1 MSGLYWNRFIEKTGI
16 RVEILS
22 NSEQRFFGY
31 KSIAAKEADFS
42 KIIQKGTA
50 IIEIGGGNV
59 QISLFDKDTLVTTQN
74 FKMGS
79 LRIRERLLSVEKET
93 IYYEK
98 LVEELIHNDI
108 LSFKKLHLKERKVDN
123 IILLGDFFMEKL
135 LVSDYGMGESR
146 TVSKAVF
153 MEMYERIVHKSAEQ
167 LSVELGITLEYASIL
182 VPALIIYRVFV
193 DEMGAQNLWVPGTQL
208 NDGIAYDYAQGRR
221 LIRSTHNFE
230 NDILACAQNIAKR
243 YMSSKSHVRA
253 VLKVAE
259 TIFDSMRRVHGMG
272 PRERL
277 LLQIAVILHDCG
289 KYISMSEVAK
299 CSYEIIMST
308 EIIGLSHAEREMI
321 ANIVRF
327 NNEPFKYYGEADSKS
342 TIDRDTYMII
352 GKLTAILRVANALD
366 RSHKQKAE
374 NIKVQLQD
382 KELVLVIDTQEN
394 LLLEEGLLTQKADFF
409 EEMFNI
415 RPVLRRKKRK

>member
-1 MSGLYWNRFIEKTGI
+1 
-16 RVEILS
+16 
-22 NSEQRFFGY
+22 
-31 KSIAAKEADFS
+31 
-42 KIIQKGTA
+42 
-50 IIEIGGGNV
+50 
-59 QISLFDKDTLVTTQN
+59 
-74 FKMGS
+74 
-79 LRIRERLLSVEKET
+79 
-93 IYYEK
+93 
-98 LVEELIHNDI
+98 
-108 LSFKKLHLKERKVDN
+108 
-123 IILLGDFFMEKL
+123 MEKL

-277 LLQIAVILHDCG
+277 LLQIAVIC
-289 KYISMSEVAK
+289 
-299 CSYEIIMST
+299 
-308 EIIGLSHAEREMI
+308 MI
-321 ANIVRF
+321 V
-327 NNEPFKYYGEADSKS
+327 
-342 TIDRDTYMII
+342 
-352 GKLTAILRVANALD
+352 
-366 RSHKQKAE
+366 E
-374 NIKVQLQD
+374 NIS
-382 KELVLVIDTQEN
+382 
-394 LLLEEGLLTQKADFF
+394 A
-409 EEMFNI
+409 
-415 RPVLRRKKRK
+415 

>member
-1 MSGLYWNRFIEKTGI
+1 M
-16 RVEILS
+16 
-22 NSEQRFFGY
+22 
-31 KSIAAKEADFS
+31 
-42 KIIQKGTA
+42 
-50 IIEIGGGNV
+50 
-59 QISLFDKDTLVTTQN
+59 TTQN

-135 LVSDYGMGESR
+135 LVSDYGMGENR
-146 TVSKAVF
+146 TISKAVF

-182 VPALIIYRVFV
+182 VPALIIYRVFA

-272 PRERL
+272 PRERR

>member
-1 MSGLYWNRFIEKTGI
+1 MKEKGSSFSGSIGFVLAAAGSAVGVGNIWRFPY
-16 RVEILS
+16 LC
-22 NSEQRFFGY
+22 
-31 KSIAAKEADFS
+31 AKD
-42 KIIQKGTA
+42 
-50 IIEIGGGNV
+50 GGGLFLLVYLVLVLTFGFVLLTTDVALGRKTKKNALRAFE
-59 QISLFDKDTLVTTQN
+59 SLDPKWKFL
-74 FKMGS
+74 G
-79 LRIRERLLSVEKET
+79 
-93 IYYEK
+93 
-98 LVEELIHNDI
+98 H
-108 LSFKKLHLKERKVDN
+108 LSF
-123 IILLGDFFMEKL
+123 
-135 LVSDYGMGESR
+135 
-146 TVSKAVF
+146 
-153 MEMYERIVHKSAEQ
+153 
-167 LSVELGITLEYASIL
+167 L
-182 VPALIIYRVFV
+182 VPALIIYRVFA

-342 TIDRDTYMII
+342 TIDRDTYMVI

-409 EEMFNI
+409 E
-415 RPVLRRKKRK
+415 

>member
-1 MSGLYWNRFIEKTGI
+1 
-16 RVEILS
+16 
-22 NSEQRFFGY
+22 
-31 KSIAAKEADFS
+31 
-42 KIIQKGTA
+42 
-50 IIEIGGGNV
+50 
-59 QISLFDKDTLVTTQN
+59 
-74 FKMGS
+74 
-79 LRIRERLLSVEKET
+79 
-93 IYYEK
+93 
-98 LVEELIHNDI
+98 
-108 LSFKKLHLKERKVDN
+108 
-123 IILLGDFFMEKL
+123 
-135 LVSDYGMGESR
+135 
-146 TVSKAVF
+146 
-153 MEMYERIVHKSAEQ
+153 
-167 LSVELGITLEYASIL
+167 
-182 VPALIIYRVFV
+182 
-193 DEMGAQNLWVPGTQL
+193 
-208 NDGIAYDYAQGRR
+208 
-221 LIRSTHNFE
+221 
-230 NDILACAQNIAKR
+230 
-243 YMSSKSHVRA
+243 MSSKSHVRA

-342 TIDRDTYMII
+342 TIDRDTYMVI

-374 NIKVQLQD
+374 NVKVQLQD

-409 EEMFNI
+409 KEMFNI